1 MLEDIPITPE
11 GRYTECGFFVGVD
24 SFAKVYDIIDQK
36 GGLETSNGHQDA
48 ELAKD
53 LVRYFELTRQGANF
67 ISNQDGLR
75 DAVIRLRE
83 EMEDRERNEIDA
95 IQQRIHR
102 RRD

>member
-11 GRYTECGFFVGVD
+11 GRYTERGFFVGTD
-24 SFAKVYDIIDQK
+24 SFEKIYDIIDQK
-36 GGLETSNGHQDA
+36 GGLETSNGHQEV

-75 DAVIRLRE
+75 E